1 MTYPVF
7 TNGTVL
13 PASDLNAIGLWK
25 ITSVDLTGSTVTVD
39 NCFSSSFTN
48 YKIVWQGTANVSSAI
63 VQMVFRTGGANV
75 TTAAYNFAGYYIAT
89 NGTSTINGE
98 SSASQAFMR
107 GGLIASGMTAL
118 NTLEIGNPKAT
129 ATATWMGTQQDTY
142 VRISSGYFNGTNSF
156 DGFQLSLGAYAFT
169 SGKLVVYGYRD

>member
-1 MTYPVF
+1 MTYPTF
-7 TNGTVL
+7 
-13 PASDLNAIGLWK
+13 ASGDVLNATDMNAVGLWK
-25 ITSVDLTGSTVTVD
+25 ITSVNLSGSTVTVD

-48 YKIVWQGTANVSSAI
+48 YRLVWTGVANVGSAI

-75 TTAAYNFAGYYIAT
+75 TTAAYNFAGYYINT
-89 NGTSTINGE
+89 NGTTTITGE

-118 NTLEIGNPKAT
+118 NILDIGNPKAT
-129 ATATWMGTQQDTY
+129 ATTTWICSQQDTY
-142 VRISSGYFNGTNSF
+142 VRTSSGYFNGTNSF
-156 DGFQLSLGAYAFT
+156 DGFQLSLGANAFT